1 MEEIR
6 LELFR
11 KGNAAHERQAAK
23 LLREAFPEAYGED
36 PEEEVRSILQEER
49 IAVKAVL
56 KGELVG
62 LIGAIPQYGHTGWE
76 LHPLVVRKDLHGKGI
91 GGKLV
96 SLLEEKVAEG
106 GGVTLYLGT
115 DDENGATSLSEGDLF
130 QDPFR
135 KIEEI
140 RNYKGHPYGIYLK
153 MGYIIMGVLPDA
165 NGIGKPDIWMAKS
178 LVR

>member
-23 LLREAFPEAYGED
+23 LLREAFPEAYGEN

-56 KGELVG
+56 TGELVG

-76 LHPLVVRKDLHGKGI
+76 LHPLVVRKDLRGKGI
-91 GGKLV
+91 GRKLI
-96 SLLEEKVAEG
+96 SLLEEKVAES

-115 DDENGATSLSEGDLF
+115 DDENGATSLSEEDLF
-130 QDPFR
+130 QDPFK
-135 KIEEI
+135 KISEI
-140 RNYKGHPYGIYLK
+140 RNYKGHPYEFYQK
-153 MGYIIMGVLPDA
+153 MGYIIVGVIPDA

>member
-1 MEEIR
+1 MEEMR

-11 KGNAAHERQAAK
+11 KGITEHERQAAE
-23 LLREAFPEAYGED
+23 LLREAFPEAYGEG
-36 PEEEVRSILQEER
+36 PEEEVRSVLQEER

-56 KGELVG
+56 NGELVG

-76 LHPLVVRKDLHGKGI
+76 LHPLVVRKDLRGRGI

-96 SLLEEKVAEG
+96 SFLEEKVAEG

-135 KIEEI
+135 KISEI
-140 RNYKGHPYGIYLK
+140 RNYKGHPYEFYQK
-153 MGYIIMGVLPDA
+153 MGYIIIGVLPDA

>member
-1 MEEIR
+1 MEEMR

-11 KGNAAHERQAAK
+11 KGNTEHERQAAE
-23 LLREAFPEAYGED
+23 LLREAFPEAYGES

-76 LHPLVVRKDLHGKGI
+76 LHPLVVRKDLRGRGI

-96 SLLEEKVAEG
+96 SSLEKKVAEG

-115 DDENGATSLSEGDLF
+115 DDESGATSLSEGDLF

-135 KIEEI
+135 KIAEI
-140 RNYKGHPYGIYLK
+140 RNYKGHPYEFYEK
-153 MGYIIMGVLPDA
+153 MGYVIIGVLPDA